1 MISVG
6 GYALKLDKRT
16 MFRVALLII
25 VAITFYW
32 MLCEMEKVISILNRV
47 IGLFSPF
54 IAGGIIAFILNV
66 PMRGY
71 ERLLS
76 GIKKATLRRAIAI
89 VLTILSVFIVLALV
103 CLLLLPQLFN
113 TVLELMTQLRGLP
126 QWFADAGKNFL
137 NKYPQVKEWINSG
150 LIFDSIDWGSLA
162 QNFAPKLGDALTTVV
177 SQLITMISSLAN
189 GVMNTFLAVVFSV
202 YCLICKDS
210 LARQGRKVLYA
221 FFPELFADRVIRV
234 LRLSNLTFSNF
245 LSGQFVEAIILAC
258 LFAVTMALFGM
269 PYIPLICVLIA
280 VTAFIPI
287 VGALIGCFVGA
298 FLIAVSDPL
307 LAVYFVILSI
317 VVQQLENNLIY
328 PRVVGT
334 SIGLPGMW
342 VLVAVSVGGAI
353 MGVGGMFIMIPLS
366 SVAYSVFR
374 IYTNK
379 RLKNLKVDEEKLKCH
394 PLSFKKRTVK
404 MKNNTVHDALV
415 KNTDSVENPD

>member
-1 MISVG
+1 MDKIS
-6 GYALKLDKRT
+6 AIIRT
-16 MFRVALLII
+16 
-25 VAITFYW
+25 
-32 MLCEMEKVISILNRV
+32 V

-71 ERLLS
+71 ERLLK
-76 GIKKATLRRAIAI
+76 GVKKPMLRRSIAI
-89 VLTILSVFIVLALV
+89 VLTILSVFIVLSLV
-103 CLLLLPQLFN
+103 CLLLLPQLISA
-113 TVLELMTQLRGLP
+113 VVDLVSQLKTLP
-126 QWFADAGKNFL
+126 DWFVTTGKQFL
-137 NKYPQVKEWINSG
+137 NKYPKVNEWVNKNLDVK
-150 LIFDSIDWGSLA
+150 SIDWGGLA
-162 QNFAPKLGDALTTVV
+162 QNVAPKLGDAVT
-177 SQLITMISSLAN
+177 LIFTQFFTMVGSVATGI
-189 GVMNTFLAVVFSV
+189 MNAFLSIVFSI
-202 YCLICKDS
+202 YCLVSKDS
-210 LARQGRKVLYA
+210 LARQGRKILYA

-245 LSGQFVEAIILAC
+245 LSGQCVEAIILAC
-258 LFAVTMALFGM
+258 LFAVTMAIFGM

-298 FLIAVSDPL
+298 FLIAVTDPV
-307 LAVYFVILSI
+307 LAIYFVALSV

-353 MGVGGMFIMIPLS
+353 MGVGGMFLMIPLS

-374 IYTNK
+374 LYINK
-379 RLKNLKVDEEKLKCH
+379 KLGKKSIDDNKLKCH
-394 PLSFKKRTVK
+394 PLSFRRHTVNKKGHAKTDLK
-404 MKNNTVHDALV
+404 QTNTNADIQDTL
-415 KNTDSVENPD
+415 DENE